1 MRKLALLTAAL
12 GLAMVL
18 FMTVNAG
25 GQWDFILPFRG
36 AKLSALL
43 LVAYAISV
51 STILFQTITAN
62 RILTPYIMGFDAL
75 YLLIQTSVVFL
86 FGGLAYATMGANYKF
101 GLEVSIM
108 LLASLLL
115 FSSLLLK
122 AQADLYRMVLTGVIL
137 GVLFR
142 SITNF
147 LQRVIDPEEFAV
159 VQAASFAQFNIVQT
173 QLLGI
178 SAILVGLVSIVIW
191 FYRHDLDV
199 IALGREQAIN
209 LGVNYKRTVVLM
221 FFLIAILVAVSTALV
236 GPVSFFGLLVS
247 GMVYP
252 IMQTYRHSQLIP
264 AAFLIGALILVTGQ
278 LVFEHVLGL
287 QAVLSVVVEFLGGI
301 VFIIFLLKRKA
312 L

>member
-18 FMTVNAG
+18 FMTVNAS

-75 YLLIQTSVVFL
+75 YLLIQTSLVFL

-122 AQADLYRMVLTGVIL
+122 AEADLYRMELTGEI
-137 GVLFR
+137 
-142 SITNF
+142 
-147 LQRVIDPEEFAV
+147 
-159 VQAASFAQFNIVQT
+159 
-173 QLLGI
+173 
-178 SAILVGLVSIVIW
+178 
-191 FYRHDLDV
+191 
-199 IALGREQAIN
+199 
-209 LGVNYKRTVVLM
+209 
-221 FFLIAILVAVSTALV
+221 
-236 GPVSFFGLLVS
+236 
-247 GMVYP
+247 
-252 IMQTYRHSQLIP
+252 
-264 AAFLIGALILVTGQ
+264 
-278 LVFEHVLGL
+278 
-287 QAVLSVVVEFLGGI
+287 
-301 VFIIFLLKRKA
+301 
-312 L
+312 